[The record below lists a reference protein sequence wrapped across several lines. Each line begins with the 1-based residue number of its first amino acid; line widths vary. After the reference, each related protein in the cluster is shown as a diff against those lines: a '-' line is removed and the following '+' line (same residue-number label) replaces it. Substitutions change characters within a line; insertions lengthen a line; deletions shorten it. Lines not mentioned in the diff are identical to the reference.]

1 MRETKKSKIVVKNA
15 LNKKGKNASMK
26 SKHISQTFR
35 AFLLSIYFSKIISEI
50 HAFKSNQNK
59 KAGVRGGDNNNAVHF
74 ETPARQEVGL
84 WQKERTVKLL

>member
-1 MRETKKSKIVVKNA
+1 MEILAVNYTKNILKQVRLYVTITT
-15 LNKKGKNASMK
+15 
-26 SKHISQTFR
+26 KHISLKISRHF
-35 AFLLSIYFSKIISEI
+35 AILFSKIISEI

>member
-1 MRETKKSKIVVKNA
+1 MRETKKSKIFAKNA

-50 HAFKSNQNK
+50 HAFKIQSKSKQ
-59 KAGVRGGDNNNAVHF
+59 GF
-74 ETPARQEVGL
+74 EMVKE
-84 WQKERTVKLL
+84 KERHVPRLLQNRRRAYGKKKKPES